1 MDERMN
7 GPYESLLEQL
17 KLGVWVKQ
25 SQTTDEPK
33 TNERRA
39 KDEPKTNERQTKDEP
54 EKNKVEP
61 KARESRKQWQNK
73 GEKKKAKTKVN

>member
-25 SQTTDEPK
+25 SQTTDGSK

-39 KDEPKTNERQTKDEP
+39 REKRKTNER
-54 EKNKVEP
+54 
-61 KARESRKQWQNK
+61 
-73 GEKKKAKTKVN
+73 